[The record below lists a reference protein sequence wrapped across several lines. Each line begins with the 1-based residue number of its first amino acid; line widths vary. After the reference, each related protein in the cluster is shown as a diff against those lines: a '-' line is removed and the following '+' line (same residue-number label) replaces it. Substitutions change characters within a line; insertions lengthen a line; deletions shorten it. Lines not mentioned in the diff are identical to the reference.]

1 MSESWRF
8 GLLCSQTGVT
18 AAVET
23 TQLNASVLAIEQIN
37 QAGGIAGR
45 QIEPVN
51 YDPAS
56 DPKQFAACADR
67 LLQRDRIRLIF
78 GCYMSSTRKAVL
90 PLVEASRGLLFYP
103 TLYEG
108 FEYSKRCIYT
118 GAAPNQNSL
127 QLARYLF
134 NNYGRNFFLVGSNYV
149 YPYESNRIMTD
160 LVRQAG
166 GKVLDEVYVPV
177 TPRRADFAKAIREI
191 GRSKPDVIFS
201 TIVGQGTAMF
211 YDAYAEAGFDSATM
225 PIASL
230 TTSEAEVAEMTAAA
244 ACGHITASPFFDN
257 LQTPA
262 AKAFVAAY
270 RRRFGSEAPV
280 PAAAEAAY
288 FQVFL
293 AADAIGRA
301 GSDDPDLVHAA
312 LLDCDFDAPQGR
324 VRIDRDNNHTYL
336 WPRLARLDE
345 RKNFVVVDDAE
356 TWVKPDPY
364 RVTQRLD
371 DWSGGLSSGAE
382 A

>member
-1 MSESWRF
+1 MSENWRF
-8 GLLCSQTGVT
+8 GLLCSATGVT

-37 QAGGIAGR
+37 QTGGIAGR
-45 QIEPVN
+45 QIEPVI

-56 DPKQFAACADR
+56 DPKQFAACAER
-67 LLQRDRIRLIF
+67 LLRRDRIRLIF

-108 FEYSKRCIYT
+108 FEYSKSCIYT

-134 NNYGRNFFLVGSNYV
+134 SNYGRKFLLVGSNYV

-166 GKVLDEVYVPV
+166 GKVVDEVYVPV
-177 TPRRADFAKAIREI
+177 TPRRTDFAKAIREI

-211 YDAYAEAGFDSATM
+211 YDAYAEAGFNSALM

-270 RRRFGSEAPV
+270 RRRFGSDAPV

-301 GSDDPDLVHAA
+301 GSDEPGPGARSA
-312 LLDCDFDAPQGR
+312 
-324 VRIDRDNNHTYL
+324 
-336 WPRLARLDE
+336 ARL
-345 RKNFVVVDDAE
+345 
-356 TWVKPDPY
+356 
-364 RVTQRLD
+364 RLRCAA
-371 DWSGGLSSGAE
+371 GPGADRSRQQPHVSLAAAGAAGRAQE
-382 A
+382 LRRRR